1 MSENLWTRTPLI
13 ESSSLSTAAGC
24 RIFLKLDNY
33 QPSGSFKYRGIS
45 HLMQSA
51 ILSRDPQSLTH
62 LHYYCSS
69 GGNAGIACAT
79 AARSMGYPATVV
91 IPLATSTFMVNKIRS
106 LGAFVHQ
113 VGASW
118 ADADRYL
125 KENLLSKDPNG
136 FYVPPFDNPVIW
148 EGASSMFEEVYEQME
163 DVDVDEEG
171 IDGVVCSVGGGSL
184 LTGIMTAIERNFTPS
199 LRRPQPPWV
208 LAVETRGAESL
219 NASLKGGKHITLPK
233 INSIATSLGV
243 VRVASRAY
251 ELAQRSNVTSLV
263 LSDAEA
269 AMGSVR
275 FAEDENVLVEVSCGV
290 GLAAVYNGELRKVMG
305 SDMSDEDWREM
316 KIVVAVCGGSDVT
329 PELLEKYRQRYSA
342 EAPGVMRRPTDE
354 AVSFDNFA
362 GRRCSQ
368 SLGILGFDVS
378 LSEKDESL
386 YSVRP
391 FEIAC

>member
-1 MSENLWTRTPLI
+1 MPENLWTRTPLV
-13 ESSSLSTAAGC
+13 ESPSLSSAAGC

-51 ILSRDPQSLTH
+51 VLNRSSELLSH

-91 IPLATSTFMVNKIRS
+91 IPLATSPFMVNKIRS
-106 LGAFVHQ
+106 LGAIVHQ

-125 KENLLSKDPNG
+125 KENLLSKDPYG
-136 FYVPPFDNPVIW
+136 FYVPPFDNPIIW

-163 DVDVDEEG
+163 DEEG

-184 LTGIMTAIERNFTPS
+184 LTGIMTAIDRNFTPS
-199 LRRPQPPWV
+199 LRRPQPPRV

-219 NASLKGGKHITLPK
+219 SASLKGGKHITLPK
-233 INSIATSLGV
+233 ISSIATSLGV

-290 GLAAVYNGELRKVMG
+290 GLAAVYNGELRKAMG

-329 PELLEKYRQRYSA
+329 PDLLEKYKQKYAA
-342 EAPGVMRRPTDE
+342 EAPGVMKRTPE
-354 AVSFDNFA
+354 EGISFGNFA

-368 SLGILGFDVS
+368 SLGVLGFDIS
-378 LSEKDESL
+378 LSEKEDTL

-391 FEIAC
+391 YEVAC